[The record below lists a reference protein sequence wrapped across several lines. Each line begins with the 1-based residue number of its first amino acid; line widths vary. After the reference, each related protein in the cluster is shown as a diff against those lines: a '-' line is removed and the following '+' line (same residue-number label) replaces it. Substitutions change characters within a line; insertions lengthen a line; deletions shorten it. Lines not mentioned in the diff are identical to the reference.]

1 MDRCEALRGL
11 NEVYGRMRRR
21 GCCAAFRTAPNSR
34 FQMGS
39 LVLPSGLPQ
48 IDYLHGTAEDGLIQ
62 PPESSLSTRERLL
75 FQQLAQSNFW
85 RQRNGGSLRGRMT
98 RGGAPDK
105 GENDAIPERLELTR
119 GLVLHDW
126 QNQCVEAWFRNEK
139 RGVIKVVTGAGK
151 TVLALA
157 IAERLQQSEVPA
169 LRIAIVVPTVVLLSQ
184 WQEELAIHGNL
195 PATAIGLMGA
205 GHNDRFSGDTCVL
218 ICVLNS
224 AARKLAQTVEDAGIA
239 DRLLLIVDECHRA
252 VPPKCSM
259 SSVRDAH
266 FPWAFRRPRSGA
278 RTCRRTTKLRTGWTA
293 TRSRR
298 PSRIAF
304 WGRNWAR
311 LSLKCPMPTLSP
323 AVYCLPSRSFT
334 MDSLLVPKNAGGTII
349 SASKSRICAKVWKR
363 EIVEVLL

>member
-1 MDRCEALRGL
+1 M
-11 NEVYGRMRRR
+11 
-21 GCCAAFRTAPNSR
+21 
-34 FQMGS
+34 
-39 LVLPSGLPQ
+39 
-48 IDYLHGTAEDGLIQ
+48 
-62 PPESSLSTRERLL
+62 
-75 FQQLAQSNFW
+75 
-85 RQRNGGSLRGRMT
+85 
-98 RGGAPDK
+98 PDK
-105 GENDAIPERLELTR
+105 GENDGIPERLELTR

-157 IAERLQQSEVPA
+157 IAERLQQSELPA

-252 VPPKCSM
+252 GAAEMQHVFRARRAFSLGLSATPERSEDLPADDETADRLDGDEKPASFENSVLGQELGPVVFEMSYADAISRGVLPPFQ
-259 SSVRDAH
+259 VVH
-266 FPWAFRRPRSGA
+266 YG
-278 RTCRRTTKLRTGWTA
+278 
-293 TRSRR
+293 
-298 PSRIAF
+298 
-304 WGRNWAR
+304 
-311 LSLKCPMPTLSP
+311 LSLSSEERGRYDHLSKQIKD
-323 AVYCLPSRSFT
+323 LR
-334 MDSLLVPKNAGGTII
+334 
-349 SASKSRICAKVWKR
+349 KVWKR
-363 EIVEVLL
+363 EIVEVLLDSLVSFPCGGKRILEPPNSWL